1 MHKLLEQLIS
11 EMVEKGIHYDDA
23 LREFDRRFIAK
34 VMNKTDG
41 NLTKA
46 ADTLGV
52 HRNTL
57 ARKLKE
63 LKIKI

>member
-1 MHKLLEQLIS
+1 MHKLLEQLVS

-57 ARKLKE
+57 SRKIKE
-63 LKIKI
+63 LKIKT

>member
-23 LREFDRRFIAK
+23 LREFERRFIVK
-34 VMNKTDG
+34 VMNKMDG